1 MNRPTVVSMFSG
13 IGGIDLAFYNAGFNI
28 IWANEIDEHSCITY
42 KNNFKDV
49 LLVEDDILNVNENS
63 IPNADVLIA
72 GFPCQSFSVMG
83 YKKGFKDPRGNLFF
97 EIVRVANKIKPK
109 VIFLENVKNL
119 IYHDK
124 GKTFITIFNNL
135 SEMGYE
141 VKYDIENACTHGNIP
156 QQRNRVFI
164 AAFLDY
170 DMLNQFSFPNKIK
183 LTVSIEDIINR
194 NEKHSEIYYYNKDSK
209 YYNLLEQNVDKTGI
223 YRIDDSGV
231 AKRKYSI
238 APTLKAN
245 MGTYHDRVPII
256 RDDYGIR
263 KLTPYE
269 CLALQGFPKNFRFN
283 NIPLESAY
291 KQIGN
296 TVCIPVVERIAKN
309 INDTFKHNKYM
320 L

>member
-1 MNRPTVVSMFSG
+1 MNRPMVVSMFSG
-13 IGGIDLAFYNAGFNI
+13 IGGMDLAFYNAGFNI
-28 IWANEIDEHSCITY
+28 IWANEIDAHSCITY
-42 KNNFKDV
+42 KNNFKNIF
-49 LLVEDDILNVNENS
+49 LVEDDILNVDENS

-72 GFPCQSFSVMG
+72 GFPCQSFSIMG
-83 YKKGFKDPRGNLFF
+83 YKRGFKDPRGDLFF

-124 GKTFITIFNNL
+124 GKTFITIFNTL
-135 SEMGYE
+135 AEMGYE

-164 AAFLDY
+164 VAFLKY
-170 DMLNQFSFPNKIK
+170 DMLNQFSFPDEIK
-183 LTVSIEDIINR
+183 LTVSIEDIIKR
-194 NEKHSEIYYYNKDSK
+194 TEKHSEIYYYNEDSK
-209 YYNLLEQNVDKTGI
+209 YYHLLDENVGKTGI

-231 AKRKYSI
+231 AKRKYKI
-238 APTLKAN
+238 VPTLKAN
-245 MGTYHDRVPII
+245 MGTYPDRVPII

-269 CLALQGFPKNFRFN
+269 CLALQGFPKNFKFN
-283 NIPLESAY
+283 NIPLEAAY

-296 TVCIPVVERIAKN
+296 TVCIPVVERIARN
-309 INDTFKHNKYM
+309 IKEIFNHNKYM
-320 L
+320 

>member
-13 IGGIDLAFYNAGFNI
+13 IGGMDFAFYNAGFNI
-28 IWANEIDEHSCITY
+28 IWANEIDAHSCITY
-42 KNNFKDV
+42 KNNFKNIF
-49 LLVEDDILNVNENS
+49 LVEDDILNVDENS

-72 GFPCQSFSVMG
+72 GFPCQSFSIMG
-83 YKKGFKDPRGNLFF
+83 YKRGFKDPRGNLFF

-124 GKTFITIFNNL
+124 GKTFITIFNTL
-135 SEMGYE
+135 AEMGYK

-164 AAFLDY
+164 VAFLKY
-170 DMLNQFSFPNKIK
+170 DMLNQFSFPDKIK
-183 LTVSIEDIINR
+183 LTVSIEDIIKR
-194 NEKHSEIYYYNKDSK
+194 TEKHSEIYYYNEDSK
-209 YYNLLEQNVDKTGI
+209 YYYLLDENVGKTGI

-231 AKRKYSI
+231 AKRKYKI

-245 MGTYHDRVPII
+245 MGTYPDRVPII

-269 CLALQGFPKNFRFN
+269 CLALQGFPKNFKLN
-283 NIPLESAY
+283 NIPLEAAY

-296 TVCIPVVERIAKN
+296 TVCIPVVERIARN
-309 INDTFKHNKYM
+309 IKEIFNHNKYM
-320 L
+320 